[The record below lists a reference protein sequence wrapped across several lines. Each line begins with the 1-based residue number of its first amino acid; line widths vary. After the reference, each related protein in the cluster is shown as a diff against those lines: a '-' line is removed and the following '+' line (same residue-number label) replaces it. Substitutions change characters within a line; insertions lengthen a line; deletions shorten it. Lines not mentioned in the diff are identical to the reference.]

1 MVTLSQRVERAIDE
15 VGKNHF
21 EEALLQ
27 AAIAIDVTAKNYFKS
42 AKSSKSNYKQL
53 LKDYSWLIE
62 LMAFQGINLDD
73 SRFGN
78 YPIDGISEP
87 SFQDL
92 IYHTVRCN
100 LVHGEGVPENFEF
113 SDGNIFSMRKNHLI
127 LPKNLIWGLLAVVVF
142 CSANSNHESGGG
154 YWLGVFNN
162 RFVIDDF
169 WGQEQVIKRIY
180 ENRKL
185 TRVAIIVPSGHMV

>member
-1 MVTLSQRVERAIDE
+1 MMALSQRVERAIDE

-27 AAIAIDVTAKNYFKS
+27 AAIAIDVTAKKYFKS

-53 LKDYSWLIE
+53 LKEYSWLIE

-78 YPIDGISEP
+78 FPIDGISEP

-100 LVHGEGVPENFEF
+100 LVHGDGVPENFEF
-113 SDGNIFSMRKNHLI
+113 SDGNIFSMRKDHLI

-142 CSANSNHESGGG
+142 CPANSNQESSSG

-162 RFVIDDF
+162 QFVIDDF